1 MVVLIHFFYFMDVQS
16 IGLTIGGFS
25 QKLNIFWWPNLQR
38 LFGQRDKVSLL
49 SLDVRTLSEIYLNQL
64 GKMLKTSQWRINVIV
79 PKNFWCHSKIVLDYV
94 IIDNI
99 GIEHSI
105 VVLHYVLLGLLQSGW
120 TKLSN
125 LFCYDKVN
133 IFRTDIPL

>member
-1 MVVLIHFFYFMDVQS
+1 MDVQS

-38 LFGQRDKVSLL
+38 LFGQRDKCDKVSLL
-49 SLDVRTLSEIYLNQL
+49 SPEVRTLSEIYLNQL
-64 GKMLKTSQWRINVIV
+64 GEMLKTSQWRIYVIV
-79 PKNFWCHSKIVLDYV
+79 PKNVWCHSMIVLDYV

-99 GIEHSI
+99 AIEHSI

-120 TKLSN
+120 TKLS
-125 LFCYDKVN
+125 
-133 IFRTDIPL
+133 